1 MSRFDRLRE
10 LRRTALGVRITR
22 YALGS
27 VVAAATSAV
36 VFAILFVL
44 NVGTTTDSI
53 CAFLAGAIPN
63 WILNRR
69 WAWRRRGR
77 PEFGREVFGY
87 ALTSAISLVLTSL
100 STAWTKAHVG
110 SIPAHTGLRAII
122 VTGSYLA
129 VFAVLFVAKFA
140 LYEFWVFSEHSRIRA
155 ALRSR
160 GLMPAVK
167 VRPERTVPVI
177 NTDQTP

>member
-1 MSRFDRLRE
+1 
-10 LRRTALGVRITR
+10 
-22 YALGS
+22 
-27 VVAAATSAV
+27 VVAAATSAI

-44 NVGTTTDSI
+44 HVGTTTDSI
-53 CAFLAGAIPN
+53 CAFVAGAIPN

-87 ALTSAISLVLTSL
+87 AATSAVSLVLTSL
-100 STAWTKAHVG
+100 STSWTNARVQ
-110 SIPAHTGLRAII
+110 SIPAHHGIRVIL
-122 VTGSYLA
+122 VTASYLA

-155 ALRSR
+155 TLRSW

-167 VRPERTVPVI
+167 VRSDRTVPAV
-177 NTDQTP
+177 NTDQSS